1 MTQWWGA
8 TNSTEFQSHP
18 LANFSYLQ
26 KSWHNLTTNIDW
38 QASGGY
44 IGSVGIYSTAQQ
56 PLWSK
61 ILGSIRPS
69 FFLLPFRQGEKLGV
83 PRYEEKL
90 SRQKQGV
97 LQIGNPK
104 DNKWPPE

>member
-1 MTQWWGA
+1 MVGSYKQHRIPVPPTGQLLLSPEILA
-8 TNSTEFQSHP
+8 QSYHKHR
-18 LANFSYLQ
+18 LA
-26 KSWHNLTTNIDW
+26 
-38 QASGGY
+38 
-44 IGSVGIYSTAQQ
+44 GIRGLYWICGNTAQQ